1 MAKGMKF
8 LAYYTEFAPAPLI
21 SVRKVSHAPVLET
34 IIEEAEECDQKFSPH

>member
-1 MAKGMKF
+1 MAREMKL

-34 IIEEAEECDQKFSPH
+34 IPEEAEECDQEFSPH